1 MADRLAL
8 SHAGAFKLTAS
19 ATPVIPTGQKDHTGI
34 SFRHKSNQN
43 PASRL
48 ELSLTRLARLS
59 YHGLMKRRLTTKF
72 IEGQKPNPSKR
83 LDFRDELMPGLVLR
97 ISTSGT
103 KTFCLHKRING
114 KMRRLTI
121 GRFPIMSLADARER
135 VRQVLYEIEIGR
147 FEELTGIEVET
158 KPSLGDVIPDY
169 IEKYAKVHNRDWKR
183 KEALLVKFTTLH
195 GKRIDEIKRAD
206 VVKACD
212 VIHKTAPTSANRA
225 LAHLK
230 HLMGWCVER
239 GMIEANPI
247 AGMKPLSKE
256 RSRERVLTND
266 ELGALWTACDA
277 EGYPFGDCMKLLILS
292 GQRRAEVAEIRWSE
306 LDLEKRL
313 WTLPSQRAKNGRQ
326 HTVPITDAMLEV
338 LRKTPRFFNSDY
350 VFTTIGK
357 SPVSGFGRLKD
368 RLDKALPEGT
378 EPWIIHD
385 LRRTMSTNMAMLGV
399 PQPVTEALLNHKTGV
414 VSGVAAIYNVYSYAD
429 EKREALGSWSQH
441 VMKLAQRHDEEI
453 APARRQSI

>member
-1 MADRLAL
+1 
-8 SHAGAFKLTAS
+8 
-19 ATPVIPTGQKDHTGI
+19 
-34 SFRHKSNQN
+34 
-43 PASRL
+43 
-48 ELSLTRLARLS
+48 
-59 YHGLMKRRLTTKF
+59 MKRKLTTKF
-72 IEGQKPNPSKR
+72 IEGQKPDPSKR

-97 ISTSGT
+97 ISASGT

-121 GRFPIMSLADARER
+121 GRFGVVSLAEARER
-135 VRQVLYEIEIGR
+135 VRQVLYEIETGR
-147 FEELTGIEVET
+147 FEDQTGIEVET
-158 KPSLGDVIPDY
+158 KPTLGEMIPDY

-183 KEALLVKFTTLH
+183 KQALLEKFATLH
-195 GKRIDEIKRAD
+195 NKRIDQIKRAD

-239 GMIEANPI
+239 GMMEANPI

-256 RSRERVLTND
+256 KPRERVLTDN
-266 ELGALWTACDA
+266 ELGALWAVCGD
-277 EGYPFGDCMKLLILS
+277 EGYPFGDCMKLLMLS
-292 GQRRAEVAEIRWSE
+292 GQRRAEVAEMRWSE
-306 LDLEKRL
+306 LDFEKRL
-313 WTLPSQRAKNGRQ
+313 WTLPSSRAKNGKQ
-326 HTVPITDAMLEV
+326 HSVPITDAMLEV
-338 LRKTPRFFNSDY
+338 LCKTPRFFNSDY
-350 VFTTIGK
+350 VFTTTGK
-357 SPVSGFGRLKD
+357 SPVSGFGRVQD

-429 EKREALGSWSQH
+429 EKREALATWSQH
-441 VMKLAQRHDEEI
+441 VMELVQKQDDEI
-453 APARRQSI
+453 APRQRKSI

>member
-1 MADRLAL
+1 
-8 SHAGAFKLTAS
+8 
-19 ATPVIPTGQKDHTGI
+19 
-34 SFRHKSNQN
+34 
-43 PASRL
+43 
-48 ELSLTRLARLS
+48 
-59 YHGLMKRRLTTKF
+59 MKRKLTTKF
-72 IEGQKPNPSKR
+72 IEGQMPKPSKR

-97 ISTSGT
+97 ISTSGI

-121 GRFPIMSLADARER
+121 GRFPIISLADARKR
-135 VRQVLYEIEIGR
+135 VQQVLYEIETGR
-147 FEELTGIEVET
+147 FEDRTGIEIEAKRT
-158 KPSLGDVIPDY
+158 LGDVIPDY
-169 IEKYAKVHNRDWKR
+169 IGKYAKVHNRDWKR
-183 KEALLVKFTTLH
+183 KQALLAKFDTLH
-195 GKRIDEIKRAD
+195 DKRIDQIKRAD

-230 HLMGWCVER
+230 QLMGWCVER

-247 AGMKPLSKE
+247 SGMKPLSKE
-256 RSRERVLTND
+256 KPRERVLTDN
-266 ELGALWTACDA
+266 ELGALWAACGD
-277 EGYPFGDCMKLLILS
+277 EGYPFGECMKLLMLS
-292 GQRRAEVAEIRWSE
+292 GQRRAEVAEMRWSE

-313 WTLPSQRAKNGRQ
+313 WTLPSSRAKNGKQ
-326 HTVPITDAMLEV
+326 HTVPISDAMLEV
-338 LRKTPRFFNSDY
+338 LRKTPMFFNSDY
-350 VFTTIGK
+350 VFTTTGK

-368 RLDKALPEGT
+368 RLDKALPKGT

-429 EKREALGSWSQH
+429 EKREALATWSQH
-441 VMKLAQRHDEEI
+441 VMELVRKQDDEI
-453 APARRQSI
+453 APRKRKSI

>member
-1 MADRLAL
+1 MKR
-8 SHAGAFKLTAS
+8 KLTS
-19 ATPVIPTGQKDHTGI
+19 
-34 SFRHKSNQN
+34 
-43 PASRL
+43 
-48 ELSLTRLARLS
+48 
-59 YHGLMKRRLTTKF
+59 KF
-72 IEGQKPNPSKR
+72 IEGQKPNPTKR

-121 GRFPIMSLADARER
+121 GRFGVVSLAEARER
-135 VRQVLYEIEIGR
+135 VRQVLYEVETGR
-147 FEELTGIEVET
+147 FEDRTGVEVET
-158 KPSLGDVIPDY
+158 KPTLGDVVPDY
-169 IEKYAKVHNRDWKR
+169 IEKHAKVHNRDWKR
-183 KEALLVKFTTLH
+183 KEALLAKFTTLH

-212 VIHKTAPTSANRA
+212 VIHKYAPVSANRA

-239 GMIEANPI
+239 GMIDASPI

-256 RSRERVLTND
+256 RSRERVLTDD
-266 ELGALWTACDA
+266 EMAALWTACGA
-277 EGYPFGDCMKLLILS
+277 EGYPFGDCMKLLMLS
-292 GQRRAEVAEIRWSE
+292 GQRRAEVAEMRWSE
-306 LDLEKRL
+306 IDLAKRL
-313 WTLPSQRAKNGRQ
+313 WTLPSSRAKNGKQ

-338 LRKTPRFFNSDY
+338 LRKAPRFLNSDY
-350 VFTTIGK
+350 VFTTTGK
-357 SPVSGFGRLKD
+357 SPVSGFGRVKD
-368 RLDKALPEGT
+368 RLDKALPEDT

-414 VSGVAAIYNVYSYAD
+414 VSGVAAIYNVYSHAD
-429 EKREALGSWSQH
+429 EKREALAIWSQQ
-441 VMKLAQRHDEEI
+441 LLEI
-453 APARRQSI
+453 GRSNNATIETENLPTTN

>member
-1 MADRLAL
+1 
-8 SHAGAFKLTAS
+8 
-19 ATPVIPTGQKDHTGI
+19 
-34 SFRHKSNQN
+34 
-43 PASRL
+43 
-48 ELSLTRLARLS
+48 
-59 YHGLMKRRLTTKF
+59 MKRKLTTKF
-72 IEGQKPNPSKR
+72 IEGQKPDPSKR

-97 ISTSGT
+97 ISPSGT

-114 KMRRLTI
+114 KMRRLTL
-121 GRFPIMSLADARER
+121 GRFGVVSLAEARER
-135 VRQVLYEIEIGR
+135 VRQVLYEIETGR
-147 FEELTGIEVET
+147 FEDQTGIEVET
-158 KPSLGDVIPDY
+158 KPTPTLGDVIPDY
-169 IEKYAKVHNRDWKR
+169 IEKHAKVHNRDWKNKAR
-183 KEALLVKFTTLH
+183 LLDKFTSLN

-212 VIHKTAPTSANRA
+212 VIHKSAPVSANRA

-239 GMIEANPI
+239 GMIDASPI
-247 AGMKPLSKE
+247 AGMKPLAKE
-256 RSRERVLTND
+256 RSRERVLTDD
-266 ELGALWTACDA
+266 ELGALWTACDV

-292 GQRRAEVAEIRWSE
+292 GQRRTEVAEMRWSE
-306 LDLEKRL
+306 IDLEKRL
-313 WTLPSQRAKNGRQ
+313 WTLPSSRAKNGKQ

-350 VFTTIGK
+350 VFTTTGK
-357 SPVSGFGRLKD
+357 SPVSGFGRVKD

-429 EKREALGSWSQH
+429 EKREALAQWSQH
-441 VMKLAQRHDEEI
+441 VMKLVRSKNDATEAQI
-453 APARRQSI
+453 AKTSG

>member
-1 MADRLAL
+1 M
-8 SHAGAFKLTAS
+8 
-19 ATPVIPTGQKDHTGI
+19 
-34 SFRHKSNQN
+34 
-43 PASRL
+43 
-48 ELSLTRLARLS
+48 
-59 YHGLMKRRLTTKF
+59 RRKLTTKF
-72 IEGQKPNPSKR
+72 IESKKPDPKKR

-121 GRFPIMSLADARER
+121 GRFPIMSLAEAVER
-135 VRQVLYEIEIGR
+135 VRQVLYEIETGR
-147 FEELTGIEVET
+147 FEDRTGIEVET
-158 KPSLGDVIPDY
+158 KPTLGDVTPDY

-183 KEALLVKFTTLH
+183 KKALLAKFTTLH
-195 GKRIDEIKRAD
+195 DKRIDQIKRAD

-212 VIHKTAPTSANRA
+212 VIHKSAPTSANRA
-225 LAHLK
+225 MAHLK

-247 AGMKPLSKE
+247 SGMKPLSKE
-256 RSRERVLTND
+256 KPRERVLTDN
-266 ELGALWTACDA
+266 ELGALWAVCGD
-277 EGYPFGDCMKLLILS
+277 EGYPFGDCMKLLMLS
-292 GQRRAEVAEIRWSE
+292 GQRRAEVAEMRWSE

-313 WTLPSQRAKNGRQ
+313 WTLPSSRAKNGKQ
-326 HTVPITDAMLEV
+326 HTVPITDAMFEV

-350 VFTTIGK
+350 VFTTTGK
-357 SPVSGFGRLKD
+357 SPVSGFGRVKD

-385 LRRTMSTNMAMLGV
+385 LRRTMSTIMARLGV

-429 EKREALGSWSQH
+429 EKREALALWNRHVEKVTKSAILPEIPRLGVAGSATSTS
-441 VMKLAQRHDEEI
+441 A
-453 APARRQSI
+453 

>member
-1 MADRLAL
+1 
-8 SHAGAFKLTAS
+8 
-19 ATPVIPTGQKDHTGI
+19 
-34 SFRHKSNQN
+34 
-43 PASRL
+43 
-48 ELSLTRLARLS
+48 
-59 YHGLMKRRLTTKF
+59 MKRKLTTKF
-72 IEGQKPNPSKR
+72 IEGQKPDPSKR

-97 ISTSGT
+97 ISASGT

-121 GRFPIMSLADARER
+121 GRFPIISLADARKR
-135 VRQVLYEIEIGR
+135 VQQVLYEIETGR
-147 FEELTGIEVET
+147 FEDRTGIEIDT
-158 KPSLGDVIPDY
+158 KPTLGDVIPDY
-169 IEKYAKVHNRDWKR
+169 IEKHAKVHNRDWKR
-183 KEALLVKFTTLH
+183 KEAPLAKFTTLH
-195 GKRIDEIKRAD
+195 SKRIDEIKRAD

-212 VIHKTAPTSANRA
+212 VIHKSAPVSANRA

-239 GMIEANPI
+239 GMIDASPI

-256 RSRERVLTND
+256 RSRERVLTD
-266 ELGALWTACDA
+266 EELGALWEVFGD
-277 EGYPFGDCMKLLILS
+277 EGYPFGDCMKFLMLS
-292 GQRRAEVAEIRWSE
+292 GQRRAEVAEMRWPE
-306 LDLEKRL
+306 IDLEKRL

-326 HTVPITDAMLEV
+326 HTVPITDAMLDV
-338 LRKTPRFFNSDY
+338 LRRVPRFIGSDY
-350 VFTTIGK
+350 VFTTTGK

-368 RLDKALPEGT
+368 RLDKELPEGT

-429 EKREALGSWSQH
+429 EKREALDKWNEH
-441 VMKLAQRHDEEI
+441 IEKITTPKNAQQLERRHH
-453 APARRQSI
+453 A

>member
-1 MADRLAL
+1 
-8 SHAGAFKLTAS
+8 
-19 ATPVIPTGQKDHTGI
+19 
-34 SFRHKSNQN
+34 
-43 PASRL
+43 
-48 ELSLTRLARLS
+48 
-59 YHGLMKRRLTTKF
+59 MKRKLTTKF

-97 ISTSGT
+97 TSKSGT
-103 KTFCLHKRING
+103 KTFSLHKRING

-121 GRFPIMSLADARER
+121 GQFPVVSLADARER
-135 VRQVLYEIEIGR
+135 VRQVLYEIETGR
-147 FEELTGIEVET
+147 FEDRTGVEVET
-158 KPSLGDVIPDY
+158 KPTLGGVIPDY
-169 IEKYAKVHNRDWKR
+169 IEKHAKVHNRDWKR
-183 KEALLVKFTTLH
+183 KVALLAKFTTLH

-212 VIHKTAPTSANRA
+212 VIHKFAPVSANRA

-239 GMIEANPI
+239 GMIDASPI

-256 RSRERVLTND
+256 RSRERVLTDD
-266 ELGALWTACDA
+266 ELGALWAACGD
-277 EGYPFGDCMKLLILS
+277 EGYPFGDCMKLLMLS
-292 GQRRAEVAEIRWSE
+292 GQRRAEVAEMRWSE

-313 WTLPSQRAKNGRQ
+313 WTLPSQRAKNGKQ
-326 HTVPITDAMLEV
+326 HTVPITDAMMDV
-338 LRKTPRFFNSDY
+338 LRRVPRFIGSDY
-350 VFTTIGK
+350 VFTTTGK
-357 SPVSGFGRLKD
+357 SPVSGFGRLKN
-368 RLDKALPEGT
+368 RLDKALPNGT

-429 EKREALGSWSQH
+429 EKRDALELWNSH
-441 VMKLAQRHDEEI
+441 VARAIKSAILPEI
-453 APARRQSI
+453 PRSGMVRATTSTSA